1 MQLFIKYLVMKPFEH
16 LQNAARF
23 AKQIEKALDDMK
35 NLLVQKKKIYQKNGS
50 A

>member
-1 MQLFIKYLVMKPFEH
+1 MESFKYF
-16 LQNAARF
+16 QDAARF

-35 NLLVQKKKIYQKNGS
+35 NLLEQKKKIHQKNGS